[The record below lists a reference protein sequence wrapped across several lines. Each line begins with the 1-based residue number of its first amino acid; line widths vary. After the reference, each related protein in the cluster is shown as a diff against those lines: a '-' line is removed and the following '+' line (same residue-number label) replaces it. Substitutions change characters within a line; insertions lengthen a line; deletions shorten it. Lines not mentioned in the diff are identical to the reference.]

1 MFRRQRTYNRR
12 IARSNHVHV
21 WTSSFSSVE
30 TPLLYTSCQLTLPL
44 RQRCHLSPSFSLS
57 VRNSDC
63 KLIMTKFNFQ
73 PLTTRG
79 FPADAIFLYR
89 NSNGQINCVELLS
102 LVDFHISLFFTR
114 SSKLFYA
121 TIFSCRFQ
129 DHINTT
135 NKICE
140 VGNNFGDQVNIS
152 TVQRFTSSSRIWST
166 DQSVIL
172 CIG

>member
-1 MFRRQRTYNRR
+1 M
-12 IARSNHVHV
+12 

-57 VRNSDC
+57 VRNRDC

-73 PLTTRG
+73 PFTTTG

-89 NSNGQINCVELLS
+89 NSNGHINSWVSSTFIYHC
-102 LVDFHISLFFTR
+102 FFTR

-121 TIFSCRFQ
+121 NIFSCRFQ
-129 DHINTT
+129 DHINTA

-140 VGNNFGDQVNIS
+140 AGNNFGDQVNFFS
-152 TVQRFTSSSRIWST
+152 TVQRFTTSSRIWST

>member
-89 NSNGQINCVELLS
+89 NSNGQINCLS